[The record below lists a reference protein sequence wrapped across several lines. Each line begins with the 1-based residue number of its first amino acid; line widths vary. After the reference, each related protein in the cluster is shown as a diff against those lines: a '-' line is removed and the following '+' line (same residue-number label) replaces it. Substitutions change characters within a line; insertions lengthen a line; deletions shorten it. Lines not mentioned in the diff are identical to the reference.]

1 MVDYDQVFSDD
12 LDKKFFYTDYPGTK
26 MVVGKIS
33 LEKGGVIVELTNKR
47 AIDMCLK
54 YLQGTKINKK
64 VINIYEL
71 EK

>member
-1 MVDYDQVFSDD
+1 MD
-12 LDKKFFYTDYPGTK
+12 P
-26 MVVGKIS
+26 IS
-33 LEKGGVIVELTNKR
+33 IEALRIFTFENRKGLSEAI
-47 AIDMCLK
+47 IDMCLK